1 MPKPDSQLLP
11 LLSKDRPA
19 PLHTREVKKSTSVR
33 QALRALIAQKEQAC
47 GCKGERKK
55 NRERERETG
64 GERERERERWEP
76 PLSIALAKEGRETD
90 GVLLPLVLPDE
101 EVTLMEFAVLANRS
115 ATGEGAD
122 VRG

>member
-1 MPKPDSQLLP
+1 MQG
-11 LLSKDRPA
+11 
-19 PLHTREVKKSTSVR
+19 REKEE
-33 QALRALIAQKEQAC
+33 QRA
-47 GCKGERKK
+47 
-55 NRERERETG
+55 RERQ
-64 GERERERERWEP
+64 GERERGSLLRAVRGGGGSRVSFLEASCKQASKRWEP

-115 ATGEGAD
+115 APGGGAD